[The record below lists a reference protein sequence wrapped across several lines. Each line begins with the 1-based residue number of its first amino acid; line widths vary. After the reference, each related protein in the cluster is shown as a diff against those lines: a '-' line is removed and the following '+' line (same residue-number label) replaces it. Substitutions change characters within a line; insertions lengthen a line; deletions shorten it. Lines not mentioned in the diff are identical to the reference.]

1 MAGFDDDSFDGL
13 VKGLVLGDAG
23 SGKTSS
29 LLSLIMAGYEI
40 RIFDFDNLLVPLRQ
54 LVKHKCP
61 ERAGQIKVQT
71 FTDKMKG
78 IDMPVTMVGNSLKVN
93 PFVSGTPK
101 AFANAL
107 KQMTYWKDGEEDLGD
122 PSTWGSNTVV
132 VIDTLTSAAS
142 AAFRYVQ
149 AMNPGAKEPQTY
161 YFAAQ
166 QLIINLINL
175 LCSKD
180 FKTNV
185 LILAHI
191 NYDKNQFE
199 LTKGFPRSI
208 GSALNDQIST
218 YFNSCLLVEAV
229 GNGTNVRREIRHTST
244 GIIDLKNPAPFSG
257 LPDRLPIDTGLADF
271 FKAVKS

>member
-1 MAGFDDDSFDGL
+1 MAGFKDHEQLTL

-23 SGKTSS
+23 AGKTSS
-29 LLSLIMAGYEI
+29 LISLIEAGYEL
-40 RIFDFDNLLVPLRQ
+40 RIYDFDNLLAVLRKI
-54 LVKHKCP
+54 VIEKCP
-61 ERAGQIKVQT
+61 ERLDQVKFQT

-78 IDMPVTMVGNSLKVN
+78 ISNPLMMVGNSMKVM
-93 PFVSGTPK
+93 PFVNGTPK
-101 AFANAL
+101 AFSDAL
-107 KQMTYWKDGEEDLGD
+107 KQLEHWKDGDEDLGD
-122 PSTWGSNTVV
+122 PASWGDNTVV
-132 VIDTLTSAAS
+132 VIDTLTSMSA

-149 AMNPGAKEPQTY
+149 AMNPGAKEPQSY

-166 QLIINLINL
+166 QLVINMINL

-185 LILAHI
+185 LVLAHV
-191 NYDKNQFE
+191 NYDKDQHD

-208 GSALNDQIST
+208 GSALNDQIAT
-218 YFNSCLLVEAV
+218 YFNSALLVETQ
-229 GNGTNVRREIRHTST
+229 GNGASAKRTIRHGST

-257 LPDRLPIDTGLADF
+257 LPDRLPVETGLADF